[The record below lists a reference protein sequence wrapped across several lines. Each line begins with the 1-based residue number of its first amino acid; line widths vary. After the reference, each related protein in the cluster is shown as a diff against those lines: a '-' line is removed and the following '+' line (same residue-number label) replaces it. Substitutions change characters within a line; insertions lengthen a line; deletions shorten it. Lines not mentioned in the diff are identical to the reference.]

1 MTETTNLELKKNNL
15 TPAEAQEVEVV
26 FAEAKDFRTVWER
39 ITSPIDSIIW
49 KRPNYGC
56 FKWTC

>member
-26 FAEAKDFRTVWER
+26 FAEAKDFRTV
-39 ITSPIDSIIW
+39 
-49 KRPNYGC
+49 
-56 FKWTC
+56 